1 MLSTHCWQNGLDGAL
16 AIYYNDNGKDR
27 CRFSFI
33 SPECLV
39 NEQGFPKEKQTD
51 SDLYGLSPEEIAIVE
66 RSGSP
71 GFEQIY

>member
-1 MLSTHCWQNGLDGAL
+1 MPP
-16 AIYYNDNGKDR
+16 
-27 CRFSFI
+27 FSFI

-39 NEQGFPKEKQTD
+39 NEQGFPKEKQTA